1 MTLPDSS
8 AAAADSSSQC
18 SDWGPGTG
26 LKAGDGGGV
35 GSRIASIAV
44 GAAAAAVLT
53 RKRRLKFF
61 A

>member
-18 SDWGPGTG
+18 SGWGPGTG

-44 GAAAAAVLT
+44 GTAAAA
-53 RKRRLKFF
+53 RC
-61 A
+61 

>member
-8 AAAADSSSQC
+8 AAAADSSSQ
-18 SDWGPGTG
+18 GPGTG

-44 GAAAAAVLT
+44 GEAAAA
-53 RKRRLKFF
+53 RC
-61 A
+61 

>member
-18 SDWGPGTG
+18 SGWGPGTG

-44 GAAAAAVLT
+44 GAAAVLT

>member
-8 AAAADSSSQC
+8 AAAADSRRQC
-18 SDWGPGTG
+18 SGWGPGTG

-44 GAAAAAVLT
+44 GAAAA
-53 RKRRLKFF
+53 RC
-61 A
+61 